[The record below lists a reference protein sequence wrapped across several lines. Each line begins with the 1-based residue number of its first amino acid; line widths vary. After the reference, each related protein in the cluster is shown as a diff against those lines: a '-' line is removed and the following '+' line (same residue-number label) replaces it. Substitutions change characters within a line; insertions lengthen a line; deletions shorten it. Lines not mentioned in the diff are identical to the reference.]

1 MRLNKRIMICSCRR
15 QVACVLAFISVCG
28 LHDALADEKPATLVD
43 YVEMGVGYTNLAI
56 ADSPL
61 PADELSE
68 WVRILNASEAQEN
81 YLRAMYHDFVT
92 RHNAFMDEAAP
103 RYLAKSA
110 ELSKMRPPSSGEQ
123 SPEFVAALESF
134 HQEGGRMQRRLA
146 RIELDL
152 VDLLVPQLYE
162 KQLPRLEILRNRATR
177 RQMRTFPN
185 LLRWSDVEL
194 STHWYAIDSE
204 LISSEESEAI
214 DLVLFDY
221 ETQLTRRYRR
231 LHDAFWGRMLSIAR
245 LWNQAHEGVI
255 SFAERRERYVA
266 LQESKVD
273 TSLEVGR
280 LNRQTL
286 ETIKRMV
293 SDEIADLFTARVLAA
308 VFPEIY
314 PDETALDELFEALIE
329 SESIDPEEKEVIAG
343 TFAHYRL
350 QADRINAELE
360 KFCEDFARRGV
371 EGDQRYFPQF
381 FEGAFAEESRRRIDF
396 AAGQV
401 EHLIEIV
408 GEEVVLEDFA
418 ARLPPPVRAT
428 MLTRTNGNAAN

>member
-1 MRLNKRIMICSCRR
+1 MF
-15 QVACVLAFISVCG
+15 VCVP
-28 LHDALADEKPATLVD
+28 HALADEKPTTLVD
-43 YVEMGVGYTNLAI
+43 YVELGVGYSNLAI
-56 ADSPL
+56 TDSPL
-61 PADELSE
+61 SVDELSE

-81 YLRAMYHDFVT
+81 YLRVMYHDFVT

-110 ELSKMRPPSSGEQ
+110 EISDMRPGPGEA
-123 SPEFVAALESF
+123 SPEFVAALEDF

-194 STHWYAIDSE
+194 STHWYAIDPE

-214 DLVLFDY
+214 DLLLFDY

-231 LHDAFWGRMLSIAR
+231 LHDAFWDRMLSIAR
-245 LWNQAHEGVI
+245 SWNEVHLGKI
-255 SFAERRERYVA
+255 SLTERRQRYVS
-266 LQESKVD
+266 LLESKIDASVQ
-273 TSLEVGR
+273 VGR
-280 LNRQTL
+280 LNRRTLQT
-286 ETIKRMV
+286 IQQMV
-293 SDEIADLFTARVLAA
+293 SGDIAEVFTAHVMAA

-314 PDETALDELFEALIE
+314 PDVTSLDDLFEALIND
-329 SESIDPEEKEVIAG
+329 ESIDSERRDTIMS
-343 TFAHYRL
+343 TFQLYRL
-350 QADRINAELE
+350 QADQINSELE
-360 KFCEDFARRGV
+360 KFCEDFARRGA
-371 EGDQRYFPQF
+371 EGDHRYLPQF
-381 FEGAFAEESRRRIDF
+381 FDDAFAEESQRRIDF
-396 AAGQV
+396 AAEQV
-401 EHLIEIV
+401 ERLVEIV

-418 ARLPPPVRAT
+418 SYIPPPVLARMSEDT
-428 MLTRTNGNAAN
+428 TD